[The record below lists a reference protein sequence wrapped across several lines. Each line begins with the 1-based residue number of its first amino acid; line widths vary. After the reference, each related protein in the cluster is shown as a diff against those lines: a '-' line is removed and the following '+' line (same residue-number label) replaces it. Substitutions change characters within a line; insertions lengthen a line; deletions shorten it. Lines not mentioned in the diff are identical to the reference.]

1 MITRDFCEYCSKQPT
16 NVAPEIS
23 ISYFK
28 NLKTSTDEVIPLIRL
43 WAQRFAKEHL
53 TDMFAW
59 DSIGDSEDG
68 WIIFLTAASDHIFV
82 VELSE
87 GQEVLHL
94 VERGTT
100 ELTLG

>member
-1 MITRDFCEYCSKQPT
+1 
-16 NVAPEIS
+16 
-23 ISYFK
+23 
-28 NLKTSTDEVIPLIRL
+28 
-43 WAQRFAKEHL
+43 
-53 TDMFAW
+53 MFAW